1 MYFEMLLKN
10 IDNKLLPK
18 QVDGDWMKSNK
29 QMESCKDMEEDKPL
43 EVSMFEPEKK
53 KKKKKILM
61 DTDIFVSSNKN
72 LNSPL
77 KNKKSDISKNEQ
89 NATAKPTSK
98 TALGRHNGK
107 TVKITKSKKNNFNKL
122 QERNNEI
129 TSNFGSRK
137 QKLDKHLAKLSN
149 GYKKI
154 K

>member
-10 IDNKLLPK
+10 IDRSLLPK
-18 QVDGDWMKSNK
+18 QADEDWMKKNI

-61 DTDIFVSSNKN
+61 DKDIFVSSN
-72 LNSPL
+72 LNSTL
-77 KNKKSDISKNEQ
+77 KNKKSDKDIIKNGKT
-89 NATAKPTSK
+89 NPKPTSK
-98 TALGRHNGK
+98 KTLGRNNGK
-107 TVKITKSKKNNFNKL
+107 TCKITKSQKNNFNNL

-129 TSNFGSRK
+129 NASFGSRK
-137 QKLDKHLAKLSN
+137 QKLDKHLNKLSN
-149 GYKKI
+149 GNKKN